1 MDWGFSLTA
10 SDDTSNN
17 FQEFL
22 HDVCRIK
29 DVKLVEF
36 EQS

>member
-22 HDVCRIK
+22 QDVRRIK